1 MLSSYEPCF
10 QVFRAFP
17 GLKCRGL
24 NLLSY
29 SNLLEFLPD
38 IKFSHKSRRRVLPL
52 QTKKF
57 ISRDARFHH
66 AMKHGSACRKKYAIK
81 AS

>member
-1 MLSSYEPCF
+1 M
-10 QVFRAFP
+10 FRAIP

-24 NLLSY
+24 NLLSD

-38 IKFSHKSRRRVLPL
+38 IKFSHKGRRRVLPL
-52 QTKKF
+52 QTKEF
-57 ISRDARFHH
+57 ISREARFFP